1 MKIYYFSYG
10 ANTLQRAMSQ
20 RCPAAKSLGK
30 ATLENYKL
38 EFAYHADVTES
49 EGDTVDGVLWE
60 VTYDCIDALDIFEGY
75 PEYYNRKTVSTNHG
89 GHYVNAY
96 IYQMSDRTRLLQ
108 TPSDSYFNVLK
119 EGYTEHGIDITQLDM
134 AIAAVPPHMF

>member
-10 ANTLQRAMSQ
+10 ANTLQRAMAQ

-49 EGDTVDGVLWE
+49 EGGSVDGVLWE
-60 VTYDCIDALDIFEGY
+60 VTFDCIDSLDIFEGY
-75 PEYYNRKTVSTNHG
+75 PEYYDRKTVSVHQNGRTLE
-89 GHYVNAY
+89 AY

-108 TPSDSYFNVLK
+108 PPPDSYFNVLK
-119 EGYTEHGIDITQLDM
+119 DGYTEHGVDTTQLDV